1 MRKPIAIG
9 ETTMKKLI
17 LLLLIAGLQA
27 CSSISKETYTE
38 TRTLTYPKG
47 GEPHLKEMYLKDN
60 KHQEQNT
67 YIGTN
72 DPEPVHQPIAQP
84 IPQPVPEPYVS
95 DHDLIAPV
103 PEVNNFQASYEP
115 EREKTLDQ
123 LITENLMLQAKQR
136 NRWLRSQL

>member
-1 MRKPIAIG
+1 MEPIAIG
-9 ETTMKKLI
+9 KTTMKKLI
-17 LLLLIAGLQA
+17 LLLAIAGLQA
-27 CSSISKETYTE
+27 CSTISKETYTE

-72 DPEPVHQPIAQP
+72 EPQPAHQP

-103 PEVNNFQASYEP
+103 PEVNNFQASHEP
-115 EREKTLDQ
+115 EREMTLDQ
-123 LITENLMLQAKQR
+123 LIHENLMLQAKQR
-136 NRWLRSQL
+136 NAWLRSQM